1 METLSVVISFLALIV
16 SFVSLWR
23 VREIKE
29 LDLRLELNKVFNNLD
44 IALSGIDA
52 YLDFVHQSHERV
64 LAATGMLNSGAQKIF
79 EDEFTKDKAK
89 LQELL
94 SNQPIRKDTYKGS
107 PQLELEKE
115 IVAVHAYHNQIADLR
130 AKYNKIFDS
139 DEERRKEIRARHQ

>member
-1 METLSVVISFLALIV
+1 MMTFSDVISFLALIV

-29 LDLRLELNKVFNNLD
+29 LDLRLELNKSFNNLD
-44 IALSGIDA
+44 MVLSGIDA

-64 LAATGMLNSGAQKIF
+64 LAATGQLKSGAQDIF

-94 SNQPIRKDTYKGS
+94 SNQPIRKDTYKS
-107 PQLELEKE
+107 SSQLELEKN
-115 IVAVHAYHNQIADLR
+115 IVAVHAYHSQIADLR

>member
-1 METLSVVISFLALIV
+1 MTLSVFISLLALIV

-29 LDLRLELNKVFNNLD
+29 LDLRLELNKAFNNLD

-64 LAATGMLNSGAQKIF
+64 LAATGQLRSGTHEIF
-79 EDEFTKDKAK
+79 ESEFAKDKAK

-94 SNQPIRKDTYKGS
+94 GNQPIRKDTYKGS
-107 PQLELEKE
+107 SQVELEKG
-115 IVAVHAYHNQIADLR
+115 IVAVHAYHNQVTELR

-139 DEERRKEIRARHQ
+139 DEERRKETRARHQ